1 MFVLSVFRTEFA
13 QIWREVSN
21 VLAMKDLLYR
31 PLEIL
36 VLILMS
42 AQRYPILVAMVL
54 VSILLVLTV
63 VDVITVF
70 K

>member
-1 MFVLSVFRTEFA
+1 MFVLSVFRTEFV

-21 VLAMKDLLYR
+21 VLAMKVSHYL

-54 VSILLVLTV
+54 VSILLGLTV
-63 VDVITVF
+63 VDVFMVF
-70 K
+70 R

>member
-21 VLAMKDLLYR
+21 VLAMKVLLYL

-42 AQRYPILVAMVL
+42 AQQYPILVAMVL

-63 VDVITVF
+63 VDVIMVF

>member
-13 QIWREVSN
+13 QIWRAVSN

-42 AQRYPILVAMVL
+42 AQQYPILVAMVL

>member
-13 QIWREVSN
+13 PIWREVSN
-21 VLAMKDLLYR
+21 VLAMKDLHYL

-42 AQRYPILVAMVL
+42 AQRYPILVEMVL

-63 VDVITVF
+63 VDVFMVF

>member
-13 QIWREVSN
+13 PIWREVSN
-21 VLAMKDLLYR
+21 VLAMKVLHYR

-63 VDVITVF
+63 ADVFTDF

>member
-13 QIWREVSN
+13 QIWRAVSN

-63 VDVITVF
+63 ADVFTDF

>member
-1 MFVLSVFRTEFA
+1 MFVLLVFRTEFV

-21 VLAMKDLLYR
+21 VLAMKVLLYR

-63 VDVITVF
+63 ADVFMVF

>member
-13 QIWREVSN
+13 PIWREVSN
-21 VLAMKDLLYR
+21 VLAMKVLHYR

-63 VDVITVF
+63 VDVFMVF